1 MVACAVYLSLVFY
14 STLWVRVLTSPE
26 PLASSFL
33 FIRSS
38 FICPWI
44 FYFLGDSNTRL
55 MKHPLFVNGKG
66 FLQIMFLSLVIFP
79 EHLHSRRIHS
89 VPWRVFFNL
98 IFNFF
103 FFRILYM
110 KTVFMLLL
118 SYSLPSPNPPM
129 SPLTTFSLIHDP
141 FFYNLCMCVVCVRA
155 CLRACVHCSFG
166 HVFRADHL
174 RLNTYQLTCP

>member
-55 MKHPLFVNGKG
+55 MKVEEYILFLGG
-66 FLQIMFLSLVIFP
+66 FFLTWF
-79 EHLHSRRIHS
+79 
-89 VPWRVFFNL
+89 L
-98 IFNFF
+98 IFF